1 MAVFENTDF
10 YENHVNKR
18 KRVIAHFFG
27 FPFAKIFFS
36 FQILL
41 FYDFLYLQSLQCK
54 QNIVAVNLVGIS
66 TSVLQEDALCE
77 LGKYINNRHRV
88 QKETIRFFT
97 VYL

>member
-1 MAVFENTDF
+1 MKTMQELAN
-10 YENHVNKR
+10 
-18 KRVIAHFFG
+18 FFG

-36 FQILL
+36 FQI

-66 TSVLQEDALCE
+66 TSVLQDALCE